1 MTQYVRVIIL
11 LVKEIQSKPA
21 FPVLLRNVP
30 VGRSRLSPAKL
41 ADFTQGFTKNP
52 HHLTFPFTLQ
62 QYTRSHA
69 PALGGV
75 YFIYGAKEILCN
87 YIHFLFGVP
96 TGGP

>member
-69 PALGGV
+69 PALGGFFV
-75 YFIYGAKEILCN
+75 SIQRIFPKIA
-87 YIHFLFGVP
+87 VP
-96 TGGP
+96 NFQKISRVRG

>member
-69 PALGGV
+69 PALGDQFGIS
-75 YFIYGAKEILCN
+75 FEISDFKAFYYEYWKVIGC
-87 YIHFLFGVP
+87 
-96 TGGP
+96 

>member
-69 PALGGV
+69 PALGGDFSSKIV
-75 YFIYGAKEILCN
+75 QKI
-87 YIHFLFGVP
+87 FLLIFAACHLSFQL
-96 TGGP
+96 

>member
-69 PALGGV
+69 PALGEK
-75 YFIYGAKEILCN
+75 YGKYSLEKGTEIHNNL
-87 YIHFLFGVP
+87 
-96 TGGP
+96 